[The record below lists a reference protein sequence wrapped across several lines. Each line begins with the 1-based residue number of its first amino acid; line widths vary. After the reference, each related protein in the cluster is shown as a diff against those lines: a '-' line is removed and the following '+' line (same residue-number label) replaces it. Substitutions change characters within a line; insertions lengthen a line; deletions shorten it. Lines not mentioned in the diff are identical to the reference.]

1 MRQFA
6 AVVLKLAEQVTLA
19 VIAHGLL
26 GQAEGNDLEVAE
38 LGDDATPGHISLVN
52 SLNLWSIACILQE
65 FLRNLRTSCAYGDF
79 EFNVLI
85 ATKLLKISDMRN
97 FLNIFLLTF

>member
-38 LGDDATPGHISLVN
+38 LGDDATPGHISLV
-52 SLNLWSIACILQE
+52 IH
-65 FLRNLRTSCAYGDF
+65 
-79 EFNVLI
+79 
-85 ATKLLKISDMRN
+85 
-97 FLNIFLLTF
+97 